1 MMLKTAVQHAKGRA
15 ALRPDLHKG
24 LIFFARMVLTAL
36 LARSRLLGE
45 PSPFAPA
52 FFAAAL
58 IQGWHPSYLLAGCL
72 AGGILSDAG
81 LWSCLSCGL
90 IFLMYLGMR
99 LVAQGKPLRGTR
111 ADGFCMMSA
120 LLGIFVPRLIFS
132 GGLTYNIVTSALYA
146 LCAGMLS
153 PALIS
158 ALGVRPSRRM
168 LMSEEQLSLSLLVLL
183 ILASLCSVPRFGAF
197 LSRSAAVLCTLC
209 ASFCG
214 CGMGA
219 LAGISTGSAL
229 AMGGSDPFIG
239 SSLCLCGILAGCVR
253 SMNRPIACLLFA
265 AGNTLSIT
273 WGLGYSL
280 GVVEF
285 APLLCGCIVYCLL
298 PRPALIR
305 LRGWMAPRL
314 PNADME
320 RLAVRVRRRAGQK
333 LSEISSVFGELAD
346 GCGEKSDLLTEK
358 QVMTRLGE
366 ALCKGCPEY
375 SSCRGDKTARFD
387 RMMRRLA
394 MHALSS
400 SEEDISAVLPD
411 EYKKHCRRFA
421 QLGRRL
427 NPLFAELAQERS
439 AALRRGE
446 GRSLMGRQFRQA
458 QKLLDSLV
466 TRLDSEICLNEEY
479 ALIARSALDRA
490 GIHCSDVL
498 AVLDD
503 RLEIVC
509 VLREGTWNARRARRA
524 AHLLSEEIG
533 LPFSPVLR
541 HGRVAGECEL
551 YLMQVPALCA
561 RFAFRSRS
569 RQDGA
574 PCGDSCRVQL
584 LSDGRLLAALSDG
597 MGSGEAAA
605 KESERCVTLLRKFV
619 AAGVER
625 DAALSAVNRLLLM
638 RGGEEMF
645 ATADL
650 CVINLYSG
658 AASFSKLGAC
668 RSFVLRDGHILE
680 IAGGHLPLGILDRV
694 EPSDVRMEIFPDD
707 LLLLFSDG
715 VADEL
720 KEGQCDALK
729 SFLPTLSAASPAQ
742 AVSRILDWASE
753 RDGTSRADD
762 MTVIAL
768 RIEARR

>member
-1 MMLKTAVQHAKGRA
+1 MMPKTAVRPVKVRSS
-15 ALRPDLHKG
+15 LRPDLRTG
-24 LIFFARMVLTAL
+24 LMFLGRMLLTAL
-36 LARSRLLGE
+36 LVRARLLGE

-52 FFAAAL
+52 FFASAL
-58 IQGWHPSYLLAGCL
+58 VQGWHPSYLLAGCML
-72 AGGILSDAG
+72 GGILSDAG
-81 LWSCLSCGL
+81 LWSCLSCVL
-90 IFLMYLGMR
+90 IFLMYLGVR
-99 LVAQGKPLRGTR
+99 PAAPKKPLRGTR
-111 ADGFCMMSA
+111 ADGFCMISA
-120 LLGIFVPRLIFS
+120 LLGVFVPRLLFS
-132 GGLTYNIVTSALYA
+132 GGLTYNIVISALCA
-146 LCAGMLS
+146 VCAGMLS
-153 PALIS
+153 PALLS
-158 ALGVRPSRRM
+158 ALTVRPSRRT
-168 LMSEEQLSLSLLVLL
+168 LMGEEQLSLALLVLL
-183 ILASLCSVPRFGAF
+183 FLASLCQAGAF

-209 ASFCG
+209 ASFGG

-219 LAGISTGSAL
+219 LAGISAGSAL
-229 AMGGSDPFIG
+229 ALGGSDPFIG

-285 APLLCGCIVYCLL
+285 APLLCGCIVYCLI

-346 GCGEKSDLLTEK
+346 GCGEQSDLPTEA
-358 QVMTRLGE
+358 QVMTRLGD

-375 SSCRGDKTARFD
+375 SACRQDKTARFE

-394 MHALSS
+394 MHALSA
-400 SEEDISAVLPD
+400 SEESLSSALPD
-411 EYKKHCRRFA
+411 EYKKHCRRF
-421 QLGRRL
+421 LHLDRRL
-427 NPLFAELAQERS
+427 APLLSALTEERG

-466 TRLDSEICLNEEY
+466 THLDSEVCLNEEY
-479 ALIARSALDRA
+479 ALLARSALDRA

-509 VLREGTWNARRARRA
+509 VLREGTWSVRRARRA
-524 AHLLSEEIG
+524 ARLLSSEIG

-551 YLMQVPALCA
+551 YLMQVPALCV
-561 RFAFRSRS
+561 RFACRSLAK
-569 RQDGA
+569 QDDT
-574 PCGDSCRVQL
+574 PCGDSCRVQQ
-584 LSDGRLLAALSDG
+584 LSDGRFLAALSDG
-597 MGSGEAAA
+597 MGSGDAAA
-605 KESERCVTLLRKFV
+605 KESDRCATLLRKFV

-625 DAALSAVNRLLLM
+625 DAALSAVNQLLLM
-638 RGGEEMF
+638 RGGDEMF

-668 RSFVLRDGHILE
+668 PSYILRGNQVSE
-680 IAGGHLPLGILDRV
+680 ISGGRLPLGILDRV
-694 EPSDVRMEIFPDD
+694 EPSDVRTEVFPDD
-707 LLLLFSDG
+707 LILLFSDG

-720 KEGQCDALK
+720 KDGQCEALK
-729 SFLPTLSAASPAQ
+729 TFLPSLSSASPAQ
-742 AVSRILDWASE
+742 AVSRILDWATA
-753 RDGTSRADD
+753 RDGASRADD

-768 RIEARR
+768 RIEVRR

>member
-1 MMLKTAVQHAKGRA
+1 MMPKTAVHHAKEQR
-15 ALRPDLHKG
+15 ALRPDLRTG
-24 LIFFARMVLTAL
+24 LLFLGRMLMMTL
-36 LARSRLLGE
+36 LARSRLMGE

-52 FFAAAL
+52 FFASAL
-58 IQGWHPSYLLAGCL
+58 VQGWHPSYLLAGCIL
-72 AGGILSDAG
+72 GGILSDEG
-81 LWSCLSCGL
+81 LWSCLSCVL
-90 IFLMYLGMR
+90 IFLMYLGVR
-99 LVAQGKPLRGTR
+99 LIGQNKPLRGTR

-120 LLGIFVPRLIFS
+120 LLGVFVPRLIFS
-132 GGLTYNIVTSALYA
+132 GGLTYNIVTSALCA
-146 LCAGMLS
+146 VCAGMLS
-153 PALIS
+153 PALLS
-158 ALGVRPSRRM
+158 ALTVRPSRRM
-168 LMSEEQLSLSLLVLL
+168 LMGEEQLSLSLLVLL
-183 ILASLCSVPRFGAF
+183 LLASLCHVPRLGGF

-209 ASFCG
+209 ASFGG

-219 LAGISTGSAL
+219 LAGISAGSAL
-229 AMGGSDPFIG
+229 AMGGNDPFIG

-285 APLLCGCIVYCLL
+285 APLLCGCIVYCLI
-298 PRPALIR
+298 PRPVLIR

-346 GCGEKSDLLTEK
+346 GCGEGSELPTEA
-358 QVMTRLGE
+358 QVMTRLGD

-375 SSCRGDKTARFD
+375 PSCRQDKTARFD

-394 MHALSS
+394 MHALSA
-400 SEEDISAVLPD
+400 SEESFSSSLPD
-411 EYKKHCRRFA
+411 EYKKHCRRFF
-421 QLGRRL
+421 QLDRRL
-427 NPLFAELAQERS
+427 APLLSELAQERG

-458 QKLLDSLV
+458 QKLLDSLI
-466 TRLDSEICLNEEY
+466 THLDSEICLNEEY
-479 ALIARSALDRA
+479 ALLARSALDRS

-498 AVLDD
+498 AILDD

-509 VLREGTWNARRARRA
+509 VLREGTWNARRAQRA
-524 AHLLSEEIG
+524 ARLLSSEIG

-561 RFAFRSRS
+561 RFAFRSLS
-569 RQDGA
+569 KQDGT
-574 PCGDSCRVQL
+574 PCGDSCRVQQ
-584 LSDGRLLAALSDG
+584 LSDGRFLAALSDG
-597 MGSGEAAA
+597 MGSGDAAA
-605 KESERCVTLLRKFV
+605 KESERCATLLRKFV

-638 RGGEEMF
+638 RGGDEMF

-668 RSFVLRDGHILE
+668 PSFILRGSQVLE
-680 IAGGHLPLGILDRV
+680 ISGGRLPLGILDRV
-694 EPSDVRMEIFPDD
+694 EPSDVRMEVFPDD
-707 LLLLFSDG
+707 LILLFSDG

-720 KEGQCDALK
+720 KDGQCDALK
-729 SFLPTLSAASPAQ
+729 SFLPALASASPAQ
-742 AVSRILDWASE
+742 AAARILDWASE
-753 RDGTSRADD
+753 RDGASRGDD